1 MIKPMDLPSEAS
13 PHPHYLLRFVL
24 AATVLIALTSE
35 GRGQGPLEPGLRSN
49 KPPQLTGQT
58 PSVVG
63 QHTQAPDANGAP
75 QQVGAS
81 ANRLTRDEA
90 VRLALAQASTFQLS
104 KLAELIAAED
114 VRQARAAFLPRIT
127 IPSAVIYNSPTLGPV
142 TPGAPGAERFSYLA
156 SNAVAEYLSLISAT
170 GEIDVGGRLRAT
182 LRRGIALLEAARAGT
197 EVARRGLI
205 QAVDEAYYG
214 LALSTAKR
222 RSSELSVAAAEEFA
236 RITQLMF
243 NAGEVAEVDVTR
255 ARLLLTGRRDDL
267 EQTRLIEL
275 IDAGA
280 LRVLVGYDPAA
291 PIDAVDLTNTLPVA
305 GEVDRFVSSA
315 IANRPEFAQLDA
327 LRRAAEQ
334 EAKAAR
340 AERLP
345 QFSYSVSG
353 GFDSQSLRLDPL
365 HDHTGVVASASVTIP
380 IFDWGAS
387 RSREQQARLR
397 AQSVESERNLAVRSF
412 TQQFYAARAQ
422 AQSAATRFQLLSA
435 SVGDAERN
443 VQASL
448 ARYRGGEAAIIEVTE
463 AQNTLAAQRAAMY
476 QALFDYQ
483 AAKARLVQA
492 TAQ

>member
-1 MIKPMDLPSEAS
+1 MKLINQPPEKGFHLAR
-13 PHPHYLLRFVL
+13 LLRVSLALAVLVSGARIGFGQQL
-24 AATVLIALTSE
+24 AAT
-35 GRGQGPLEPGLRSN
+35 QGPPAPFSVSSRAN
-49 KPPQLTGQT
+49 KPEIAQT
-58 PSVVG
+58 P
-63 QHTQAPDANGAP
+63 A
-75 QQVGAS
+75 QQSSAS
-81 ANRLTRDEA
+81 ATRLTRDEA
-90 VRLALAQASTFQLS
+90 VRLALAQASTFQQS

-114 VRQARAAFLPRIT
+114 VRQARAAFLPRIAV
-127 IPSAVIYNSPTLGPV
+127 PSTVIYNSPTLGPV
-142 TPGAPGAERFSYLA
+142 APGTAGADRFSYLA
-156 SNAVAEYLSLISAT
+156 SNAVAEYLSLVSAT

-197 EVARRGLI
+197 EVARRALI
-205 QAVDEAYYG
+205 EAVDEAYYG
-214 LALSTAKR
+214 LSLSTAKR
-222 RSSELSVAAAEEFA
+222 KSSELSVAAAEDFA

-243 NAGEVAEVDVTR
+243 NAGEVSEVDATR
-255 ARLLLTGRRDDL
+255 ARLQLAGRRDDL
-267 EQTRLIEL
+267 EQARTGEVIA
-275 IDAGA
+275 AGG
-280 LRVLVGYDPAA
+280 LRVLVGYDFAM
-291 PIDAVDLTNTLPVA
+291 PIEIVDLTNALPAA
-305 GEVDRFVSSA
+305 GEIDRFVAAA

-327 LRRAAEQ
+327 QRRAAGQ
-334 EAKAAR
+334 EARAAR

-365 HDHTGVVASASVTIP
+365 HDHTGVLAAVSVTIP

-387 RSREQQARLR
+387 KSRERQARLR

-422 AQSAATRFQLLSA
+422 AQSAAARYQLLSA

-448 ARYRGGEAAIIEVTE
+448 ARYRGGEAAIIEVTD
-463 AQNTLAAQRAAMY
+463 ALNTLAAQRAALY

-483 AAKARLVQA
+483 AAKARLAQA